1 MTNNSVIE
9 QIKDRI
15 DIVELIAAKVQ
26 LRKTGRSFVGFC
38 PFHANTRTPAF
49 TVYPES
55 QSFHCFGCKASGT
68 AFDYV
73 MRSEGIEF
81 REALELLAQRTGIEL
96 TPRTAQD
103 DERDHVA
110 ERLGEINAAAARYF
124 QHMLVKSPHG
134 ADARAYVAKR
144 LINEWSLEHFQI
156 GYALDERTRLFDYL
170 TVKQN
175 YAADEVVAAGLAIR
189 RDDGSH
195 YDRFR
200 GRVMFPIRSAKGLII
215 AYGGRAMGDV
225 QPKYLNSPQTLLFDK
240 SAVLYG
246 LDMARE
252 AIRSQDA
259 VVVVEGYV
267 DVIALHQHGFR
278 NVVAPLGT
286 ALTAEHVHIIKKLT
300 KNIYLA
306 LDADT
311 AGIKATIKGLQT
323 LNDNLDATLVPVP
336 TPSGVLSW
344 SRTVEAT
351 IRIIELPDG
360 QDPDELLATDGSLW
374 PKLVENALPAMD
386 FYFQVLTRDLDLDQ
400 LPDKRSALDRLGPL
414 IIQIGNQLE
423 QTHYV
428 QQLAH
433 LWGVDETILRRE
445 LRRQAPTNRTKPGAP
460 NSRPAQ
466 PTPPSQRSG
475 STPSAGG
482 DGTLGT
488 TTVAARAAEYLLV
501 CMLNNS
507 EIREAV
513 QHKLIADLQDFPHA
527 QECIASDVDSL
538 FAEDDELR
546 EIWRAR
552 NAFGHDGDVLQWLA
566 TLPEPL
572 RHRAEHLGRSVELP
586 KEYLVSSEA
595 MECVTIV
602 QREIAKRWNTR
613 LPRMLA
619 SAVDDAE
626 SDTLYARVADIQQYL
641 NRLMTPKRSSTFDDL
656 HTRHSN
662 T

>member
-124 QHMLVKSPHG
+124 QHMLIKSPHG

-156 GYALDERTRLFDYL
+156 GYAIDDRTRLFDYL

-175 YAADEVVAAGLAIR
+175 YSADEVVAAGLAIR

-240 SAVLYG
+240 SSVLYG

-336 TPSGVLSW
+336 TPSGVLTW

-360 QDPDELLATDGSLW
+360 QDPDELLAQDESLW
-374 PKLVENALPAMD
+374 PKLVETALPAMD

-433 LWGVDETILRRE
+433 MLDVDETILRRE
-445 LRRQAPTNRTKPGAP
+445 LRRQAPTNRTKSGSA
-460 NSRPAQ
+460 NGRPAQ
-466 PTPPSQRSG
+466 PPSPAPRTIATAS
-475 STPSAGG
+475 GG
-482 DGTLGT
+482 DRTLGT
-488 TTVAARAAEYLLV
+488 TNVAQRAAEYLLV
-501 CMLNNS
+501 CILNNS
-507 EIREAV
+507 EIRAAV

-527 QECIASDVDSL
+527 QECIASDIDSL
-538 FAEDDELR
+538 FAEEDELR

-552 NAFGHDGDVLQWLA
+552 NVFGHDGDVLQWLA

-586 KEYLVSSEA
+586 KEYLLSSEA

-619 SAVDDAE
+619 TTVDDAE
-626 SDTLYARVADIQQYL
+626 ADTLYARVADIQQYL

>member
-433 LWGVDETILRRE
+433 LLGVDETILRRE

-513 QHKLIADLQDFPHA
+513 QHKLTADLQDFPHA

>member
-433 LWGVDETILRRE
+433 LLGVDETILRRE

>member
-124 QHMLVKSPHG
+124 QHMLIKSPHG

-156 GYALDERTRLFDYL
+156 GYALDDRTRLFDYL

-175 YAADEVVAAGLAIR
+175 YSADEVVAAGLAIQ

-240 SAVLYG
+240 SSVLYG

-252 AIRSQDA
+252 AIRSLDA

-360 QDPDELLATDGSLW
+360 QDPDELLAQDESQW
-374 PKLVENALPAMD
+374 PKLVETALPAMD

-400 LPDKRSALDRLGPL
+400 LPDKRNALDRLGPL

-433 LWGVDETILRRE
+433 LLDVDETILRRE
-445 LRRQAPTNRTKPGAP
+445 LRRQAPTNRTKSGSA
-460 NSRPAQ
+460 NGRPTQ
-466 PTPPSQRSG
+466 PPPSAPRTIATASG
-475 STPSAGG
+475 S

-488 TTVAARAAEYLLV
+488 TNVAQRAAEYLLV

-507 EIREAV
+507 EIRAAV

-527 QECIASDVDSL
+527 QECIASDIDSL

-586 KEYLVSSEA
+586 KEYLLSSEA

-619 SAVDDAE
+619 STVDDAE
-626 SDTLYARVADIQQYL
+626 ADTLYARVADIQQYL